1 MSLDAKIILYVA
13 VAVIIV
19 VVAAFAVLPGS
30 GMMKNLVPQ
39 GSNVPTSLTAVSAQ
53 IKPLSISYNG
63 TSIVSTSTRE
73 ATLQTNFY
81 ITNPNTTT
89 IILEYITY
97 VISDDGTVIG
107 YGQIGQSYDTNWEA
121 SNYYPLVAG
130 TSSNM
135 GNSVV
140 IENTGNYPAIW
151 SDLEKGTAKIS
162 VSGTAYYAIKTA
174 FSGSDYTQNFNFT
187 QS

>member
-1 MSLDAKIILYVA
+1 MDAKIILYVA
-13 VAVIIV
+13 VVVVIV
-19 VVAAFAVLPGS
+19 VIAAFAILPGS

-39 GSNVPTSLTAVSAQ
+39 GPNVPTSLMAVSAQ

-89 IILEYITY
+89 VILEYITY
-97 VISDDGTVIG
+97 TISDDGTVIG
-107 YGQIGQSYDTNWEA
+107 YGEIGQSYDTNLEG

-135 GNSVV
+135 PNSAV

-151 SDLEKGTAKIS
+151 SDLEKGTAKIT
-162 VSGTAYYAIKTA
+162 VSGTAHYAIKTA
-174 FSGSDYTQNFNFT
+174 FSGSDYTQDFNFT